1 MAHSIIS
8 DEIKAGI
15 PACVQTMYT
24 LKDSSL
30 VSLNVIKCQQIYSIS
45 SIEEHVIRCKYLI
58 CHFKRGIQQP
68 VLNNVRKC
76 LLESYFLAS

>member
-8 DEIKAGI
+8 GEINAVI
-15 PACVQTMYT
+15 PACVQQ
-24 LKDSSL
+24 LKDSSW

-58 CHFKRGIQQP
+58 YPFKRGIPQP
-68 VLNNVRKC
+68 VGG
-76 LLESYFLAS
+76 